1 MIKERFNSQP
11 PEGGWPILNLRVIT
25 TREFQLTAARR
36 RLGLIRVMSV
46 IPLMCFN
53 SQPPE
58 GGWAYTAYTLVEPLL
73 FQLTAAR
80 RRLVPPLK
88 PLTRKACIALFR

>member
-1 MIKERFNSQP
+1 MTLAWEVVDFNSQP
-11 PEGGWPILNLRVIT
+11 REGGWQQAL
-25 TREFQLTAARR
+25 A
-36 RLGLIRVMSV
+36 
-46 IPLMCFN
+46 
-53 SQPPE
+53 
-58 GGWAYTAYTLVEPLL
+58 EPSSGLL